1 MTHYAKWQRTQKPVE
16 IFTMRLFES
25 SKKLLPI
32 LLAVICIAI
41 SACSDNAGG
50 GEPLSPRIILSSDL
64 ATGLI
69 DTHGGQG
76 SCAVSFD
83 ASSTYLRDADVA
95 PQDVDD
101 GLSLAMALNMDAAE
115 LVKVEAII
123 PTYGNASLPAEMLV
137 ARKIAWD
144 LKGRTDLPI
153 APGAMAPA
161 AQIIGPTPQWFD
173 GQDVFITG
181 SDGSFAASCRNS
193 GVDLMREKL
202 LDRRVPVTLVAI
214 GPLTDIA
221 CLLTIYPEVAP
232 FLREIIVL
240 ASRTEGESLTINGTV
255 VNDFNFRM
263 DPVAGTL
270 FLAAETEP
278 RVPIRLM
285 SFQLTGQTSQADDLI
300 PLDASTLK
308 GPSPPTPASTRSLN
322 WLLES
327 SEPRNEYWSSIFGT
341 PEGPFDQYAVIAAVQ
356 PDLFDCRTGWAY
368 VQQCPFPAWSPEY
381 PTDAEGTP
389 TEDPYN
395 TEGNACVDHGSEHG
409 SSLSQVPA
417 QLVVSLSP
425 DDGPLVRGATGI
437 DGNIPQLAMKARE
450 VVVCVDFASPATR
463 EQFEDLLLTYTW

>member
-1 MTHYAKWQRTQKPVE
+1 MVFVRLTGKQGRGFVMRWFE
-16 IFTMRLFES
+16 IRERLW
-25 SKKLLPI
+25 LVI
-32 LLAVICIAI
+32 LACACCSF

-50 GEPLSPRIILSSDL
+50 GEPFPPRVILSSDV
-64 ATGLI
+64 ATGLL
-69 DTHGGQG
+69 DTHGGRG
-76 SCAVSFD
+76 SCPVSFN
-83 ASSTYLRDADVA
+83 ASSSYMDDADFA

-101 GLSLAMALNMDAAE
+101 GFTLAMALNMDAAG
-115 LVKVEAII
+115 LVKVEAVI

-153 APGAMAPA
+153 VPGAMAPA

-173 GQDVFITG
+173 GQDVFIFG

-202 LDRRVPVTLVAI
+202 LGRQVPATLVAI

-240 ASRTEGESLTINGTV
+240 ASRTEGESLTINGKV

-263 DPVAGTL
+263 DPMAGTL
-270 FLAAETEP
+270 FLAAGTEP
-278 RVPIRLM
+278 QVPIRLM

-308 GPSPPTPASTRSLN
+308 GPSPPTPASTRSLT

-327 SEPRNEYWSSIFGT
+327 SKPRNEYWSGIFGT
-341 PEGPFDQYAVIAAVQ
+341 QEGPFDQYAVIAAVQ

-368 VQQCPFPAWSPEY
+368 VQQCPYPAWSPEY
-381 PTDAEGTP
+381 PTDAEGNP
-389 TEDPYN
+389 TEEPYN
-395 TEGNACVDHGSEHG
+395 TDGNACIDHGSEHG
-409 SSLSQVPA
+409 SSLSQVPV
-417 QLVVSLSP
+417 QLVVTLAP

-450 VVVCVDFASPATR
+450 IVVCVDFASSAAR
-463 EQFEDLLLTYTW
+463 EHFEDLLLTYTW